1 MAYSK
6 RNKPAGEHPSK
17 TIVRTVKDA
26 QASGS
31 WPRLVVLTG
40 KEEFLVNWAKK
51 NLTDAVL
58 NPLTAVLDGTVI
70 DGKNTDADEII
81 AACESYPMMSVR
93 KLVTVTDADF
103 LTASGK
109 SMDADGQAK
118 LAAYLSKLPETTM
131 LVITVQ
137 GPDKRKA
144 LWKAAEK
151 TGLVY
156 DFTPLDDETLAG
168 WMAKRLAGNGK
179 KAAKADLIRFAS
191 RCGYG
196 DDGREYNLYNL
207 ENDLTKA
214 ALLAD
219 KETLSYEDLCAA
231 APDDSDTDAFRL
243 LDSAFSGNKGD
254 AFLVLHNAVDSQIP
268 SKVHGAVL
276 SFLGLLCSQL
286 EIMLEARE
294 RSDDGQSFDS
304 IQAAMG
310 TNAYRLRK
318 AMDASSG
325 RSAAAL
331 RRNLAEAYDIEKL
344 MRTGEMDPYLAMEVF
359 IASL

>member
-6 RNKPAGEHPSK
+6 RNKSSGEHPSK

-31 WPRLVVLTG
+31 WPRLAVLTG
-40 KEEFLVNWAKK
+40 KEEFLVNWAK
-51 NLTDAVL
+51 NYLSDAIL
-58 NPLTAVLDGTVI
+58 NPVTAVLDGTVL
-70 DGKNTDADEII
+70 DGRNTDADEII
-81 AACESYPMMSVR
+81 AACEAYPMMSVR
-93 KLVTVTDADF
+93 RLVTVTDADF
-103 LTASGK
+103 LTASGR

-118 LAAYLSKLPETTM
+118 LAAYLPKLPETTM
-131 LVITVQ
+131 LVFTVQ

-151 TGLVY
+151 IGLIY

-168 WMAKRLAGNGK
+168 WMNKRLAAKGK
-179 KAAKADLIRFAS
+179 RAAKADLIRFAS

-207 ENDLTKA
+207 ENDLLKA
-214 ALLAD
+214 SLLAD
-219 KETLSYEDLCAA
+219 GEVLSYEDLCAA

-243 LDSAFSGNKGD
+243 LDSAFSGNKSD

-268 SKVHGAVL
+268 SKVQGAVL

-325 RSAAAL
+325 RSAVTL
-331 RRNLAEAYDIEKL
+331 RKNLAEAYDIEKL